1 MFRVKNNGVE
11 GRFSVCGGMVECS
24 MTKKKK
30 KNSVN
35 PGRPSDVQIVTPSKA
50 LKAVVRLLE
59 EIDDEAHDAARRSF
73 PGEYSPLFNFDQGV
87 LERGINTLKSVRLLV
102 EHGHWEMAHSLL
114 RQLLE
119 LLANM
124 EFLAQMPDR
133 TKATIQYVN
142 YGLLQKTTE
151 QILTMKY
158 DEESGRPI
166 DQERLAKL
174 EAFQQGPTFDEFKA
188 NTKDGSLK
196 FVDSWCRKKMKSL
209 CEASANKLRLSQYEL
224 LYSPWSEQVHAAPGA
239 LIDSMFRNQ
248 GTDWQK
254 LVIEED
260 EVRIHEA
267 VSMAITLFLELRRFL
282 PAIDAPDPEKAN
294 DWLEG
299 AKPKQPAAA

>member
-1 MFRVKNNGVE
+1 MAWKAVFQCG
-11 GRFSVCGGMVECS
+11 GGMVECS

-30 KNSVN
+30 KNSRN
-35 PGRPSDVQIVTPSKA
+35 PGRPSDVQIVMPSKA

-209 CEASANKLRLSQYEL
+209 CEASANKLRLSQYAL

-294 DWLEG
+294 DWLER
-299 AKPKQPAAA
+299 AKPKQPVAA